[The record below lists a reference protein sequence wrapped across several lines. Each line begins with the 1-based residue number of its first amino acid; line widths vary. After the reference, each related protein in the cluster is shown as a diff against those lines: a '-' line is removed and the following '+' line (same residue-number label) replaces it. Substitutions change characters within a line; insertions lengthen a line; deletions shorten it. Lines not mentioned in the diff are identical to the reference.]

1 MEKQR
6 QYVEAIWIQQRLIRL
21 LFILIFI
28 QLACQS
34 PAVNNQDHNSIKLI
48 NESSD
53 YRILFTQDTSF
64 EYSFNGRPYSFYY
77 RKPEN
82 PINRL
87 LVLLPGWNYSVLDWE
102 NKTKV
107 VDTAL
112 SMGFDVFLCDMGK
125 SVYMD
130 SIYPETRSDY
140 RFYPTRTWLWDS
152 VLNKQFDRPIFDE
165 KRLYLMGLST
175 GARGS
180 VLLGMEHQNEVGG
193 VIALSGDYLPSL
205 DTNDALMINTMGRY
219 YQFQKRWEEGMNS
232 TYNLDGMPDF
242 LYIGHGLQDEVVSPI
257 QSESLYEHTR
267 VLTTTEKL
275 HYKMQDG
282 EHNYEF
288 WNNSGIEGL
297 MLLMREIPIP

>member
-1 MEKQR
+1 MNR
-6 QYVEAIWIQQRLIRL
+6 HF
-21 LFILIFI
+21 FILLFI
-28 QLACQS
+28 QLACHS
-34 PAVNNQDHNSIKLI
+34 PAVINQDLNTIKVV
-48 NESSD
+48 NKSSD
-53 YRILFTQDTSF
+53 YHIPFTQDTSF

-82 PINRL
+82 SIQQL
-87 LVLLPGWNYSVLDWE
+87 LVLLPGWNYSVLDWV

-112 SMGFDVFLCDMGK
+112 SMGFDLFLCDMGK

-140 RFYPTRTWLWDS
+140 RFYPTRTWFWDS
-152 VLNKQFDRPIFDE
+152 VLNKQFDQAIFDE

-180 VLLGMEHQNEVGG
+180 VLLSMEHQNEVGG
-193 VIALSGDYLPSL
+193 VIALSGDYVPSL
-205 DTNDALMINTMGRY
+205 DTMDALMINTMGRY
-219 YQFQKRWEEGMNS
+219 HQFQSRWEEGMNS
-232 TYNLDGMPDF
+232 IFNLDGMPDF
-242 LYIGHGLQDEVVSPI
+242 LYIGHGLQDKVVLPI

-267 VLTTTEKL
+267 VLTTNEKL
-275 HYKMQDG
+275 HFKMQNG

-288 WNNSGIEGL
+288 WNTSGVEGL
-297 MLLMREIPIP
+297 MLLTREISNP

>member
-1 MEKQR
+1 MSR
-6 QYVEAIWIQQRLIRL
+6 P
-21 LFILIFI
+21 LFILLFI

-34 PAVNNQDHNSIKLI
+34 PKVKNHDCNTIKEVNKGSNYQIS
-48 NESSD
+48 
-53 YRILFTQDTSF
+53 FAQDTSF
-64 EYSFNGRPYSFYY
+64 ECSFNGRPYSFYY

-82 PINRL
+82 SIQQL

-102 NKTKV
+102 NKTNV

-130 SIYPETRSDY
+130 SIYPETKSEY

-152 VLNKQFDRPIFDE
+152 VLNKQFNRAIFDE
-165 KRLYLMGLST
+165 KRLHLMGLST

-180 VLLGMEHQNEVGG
+180 VFLGMEHQNEVGG
-193 VIALSGDYLPSL
+193 VIALSGDYVPIL
-205 DTNDALMINTMGRY
+205 DTTDVLMINTIGRY
-219 YQFQKRWEEGMNS
+219 HQFQSRWEEGLNS

-242 LYIGHGLQDEVVSPI
+242 LYVGHGLQDKVVSPI
-257 QSESLYEHTR
+257 QSDLLYEHIR

-275 HYKMQDG
+275 HFKMQNG
-282 EHNYEF
+282 EHNYEY
-288 WNNSGIEGL
+288 WNTSGIEAL
-297 MLLMREIPIP
+297 MLLMQEKSTP